1 MMHNS
6 KYIIVNLVVVATVD
20 THIPENVLFTQNTH
34 NIFETT
40 SQCCPNCCTHAIL
53 GFIIGV
59 FFLSLPSQCCFS
71 RVCVCVFVVYVWRY
85 G

>member
-1 MMHNS
+1 MHNS
-6 KYIIVNLVVVATVD
+6 KYIIVNLVVVATVE

-40 SQCCPNCCTHAIL
+40 TQCCPNCCTHAIL

-59 FFLSLPSQCCFS
+59 FFSLTTFS
-71 RVCVCVFVVYVWRY
+71 MLLLACLCVCVFVVYVWRY
-85 G
+85 C